1 MPGGSTTAAAAA
13 RPGAIPAVDSMMRL
27 HIGGEEA
34 KAGWKV
40 LNVQQGPTVDYVG
53 DCTDLSRFE
62 DGSVD
67 EIYISHVLE
76 HLGYIDRLPQALSEM
91 LRVLKSGGRAMIS
104 VPDFEV
110 ACRLFVDPR
119 YGAEDRLHIM
129 RMVFGGQMDPH
140 DFHYVGLTFEIL
152 GEFLLNVGFSKIDRV
167 KEFGLFDDT
176 SVQRFDET
184 LISLNI
190 IAWK

>member
-1 MPGGSTTAAAAA
+1 
-13 RPGAIPAVDSMMRL
+13 MRL
-27 HIGGEEA
+27 HIGGKEA
-34 KAGWKV
+34 KAGWNV
-40 LNVQQGPTVDYVG
+40 LNVQPGPAVDYVG
-53 DCTDLSRFE
+53 DCTDLGRFG

-91 LRVLKSGGRAMIS
+91 LRVLKPGGRAMIS

-110 ACRLFVDPR
+110 VCRLFLDPR

-129 RMVFGGQMDPH
+129 RMAFGGQMDPD

-167 KEFGLFDDT
+167 KEFGLFDDS
-176 SVQRFDET
+176 SVQRFDGT
-184 LISLNI
+184 LISLNV
-190 IAWK
+190 IAHK

>member
-1 MPGGSTTAAAAA
+1 MN
-13 RPGAIPAVDSMMRL
+13 PALPAPAMRL

-34 KAGWKV
+34 KAGWRV
-40 LNVQQGPTVDYVG
+40 LNVQAGPAVDYVG

-76 HLGYIDRLPQALSEM
+76 HLGYIEKLPEALAEM
-91 LRVLKSGGRAMIS
+91 RRVLKPGGRAMIS

-110 ACRLFVDPR
+110 VCRLFLDPR
-119 YGAEDRLHIM
+119 YGAQDRLHIM
-129 RMVFGGQMDPH
+129 RMAFGGQMDPH

-152 GEFLLNVGFSKIDRV
+152 GEFLLNVGFAKIDRV
-167 KEFGLFDDT
+167 QDFGLFNDT

-184 LISLNI
+184 PISLNI